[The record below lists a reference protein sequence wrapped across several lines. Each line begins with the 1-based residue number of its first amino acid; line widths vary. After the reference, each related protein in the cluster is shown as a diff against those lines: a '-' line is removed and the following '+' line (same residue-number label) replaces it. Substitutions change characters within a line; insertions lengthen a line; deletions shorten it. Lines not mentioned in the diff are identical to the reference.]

1 MADTPDTSN
10 YTPSDEP
17 DIAPAIERFSSAQDV
32 AAKAT
37 GDLSAS
43 EQAII
48 KPAPDA
54 EESAEIEADDAPKA
68 GPADEAGDDTPGK
81 VVLGDEEYDADEVK
95 SWRDAHKQQSTF
107 DRLYREKRTELK
119 NVYETLVSEEQRISS
134 EKAQLAEEKAQL
146 DQYRRYLIRQGV
158 EAGDSFSE
166 EIGNGMDLDDAQP
179 QRAAKGKKPLTEED
193 LEKWYTARREKER
206 AVETEAAGKERIR
219 RGFDKWVDDSLDHA
233 GLEKNTPAWR
243 AVRKAVAFDFYT
255 KFSDDPHS
263 VTKLDDGEISSLLRN
278 YAREY
283 GREFR
288 QTRERDLDT
297 AATALSGKKLPVTPR
312 NPGTPL
318 PDQASPARRKDTFQ
332 RLENEY
338 HGDLDAYFDAVR
350 QDSLRMADEL
360 NRKG

>member
-1 MADTPDTSN
+1 MTDTTDTSN
-10 YTPSDEP
+10 YTPADEP
-17 DIAPAIERFSSAQDV
+17 DIAPALERFSSPQDV

-43 EQAII
+43 EQAVIQ
-48 KPAPDA
+48 PAPDA
-54 EESAEIEADDAPKA
+54 EESAEITADADGGDAAPAEGKA
-68 GPADEAGDDTPGK
+68 PGK
-81 VVLGDEEYDADEVK
+81 VFLDDEEYEAEEIK

-119 NVYETLVSEEQRISS
+119 GVYETLVSEEQRINS
-134 EKAQLAEEKAQL
+134 EKAQLAEERAQL

-166 EIGNGMDLDDAQP
+166 EIGNGMDLDGADAP
-179 QRAAKGKKPLTEED
+179 RSAKKAPKALTEED
-193 LEKWYTARREKER
+193 FERMYTARREKER
-206 AVETEAAGKERIR
+206 AVESEAASRDRIR

-233 GLEKNTPAWR
+233 GLEKNTPSWR